1 MAGLFVFARAGYDR
15 RLAVGMCGNHQV
27 AVGPPAGP
35 VSDPSQAGEAISRT
49 PTATIV
55 TAAVRLPGSDPSP
68 SGQGT
73 PEG

>member
-1 MAGLFVFARAGYDR
+1 
-15 RLAVGMCGNHQV
+15 MCGNHQV
-27 AVGPPAGP
+27 AVGSPAGP

-49 PTATIV
+49 QRRPLSPRRF
-55 TAAVRLPGSDPSP
+55 VRSGSDPSP